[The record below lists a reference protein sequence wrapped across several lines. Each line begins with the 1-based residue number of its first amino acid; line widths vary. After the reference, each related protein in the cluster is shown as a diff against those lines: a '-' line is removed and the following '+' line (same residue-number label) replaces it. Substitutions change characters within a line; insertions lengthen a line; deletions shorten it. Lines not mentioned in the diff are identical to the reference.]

1 MVAPRDNREGDRLAT
16 RGTAVFKQRFKRG
29 SWTILDLSER
39 GLRALGP
46 LNGLDPNKPVDV
58 RVQIGK
64 RHFIAKVRHRW
75 TADGR
80 HGWEVESI
88 RAPSASQLAGILVDG
103 RERRSGRAGTPRG
116 TRFGRLL
123 GGLG

>member
-1 MVAPRDNREGDRLAT
+1 MVAPRENREGDRLAT

-39 GLRALGP
+39 GLQAIGP
-46 LNGLDPNKPVDV
+46 LNGLDPDKPVDV
-58 RVQIGK
+58 RVQVGR
-64 RHFIAKVRHRW
+64 RHFIAKLRHRW
-75 TADGR
+75 THDGR

-88 RAPSASQLAGILVDG
+88 RAPSASQLAGILIDG
-103 RERRSGRAGTPRG
+103 RLRRKRPARTPK
-116 TRFGRLL
+116 TNRFGRLL